1 MKPDPVR
8 RDPTI
13 YPFTIEIT
21 TRFGDMDVNHH
32 INNVAF
38 ARYFEEARVK
48 FNHNGI
54 LLGGGHRLPDVMP
67 YRTIVAAVSI
77 AYLVEGAYEPPVQVG
92 VGISRIGRSS
102 FDMGAACFQD
112 GRCLAVSDA
121 VIALKG
127 SDGEAMPDSL
137 RERLASR
144 ALTIGLKPAG

>member
-1 MKPDPVR
+1 MRPDPVR
-8 RDPTI
+8 RDPAI

-21 TRFGDMDVNHH
+21 TRFGDMDINHH
-32 INNVAF
+32 INNVAY

-54 LLGGGHRLPDVMP
+54 LLGDGHRLPDIVP

-77 AYLVEGAYEPPVQVG
+77 SYLLEGAYGPSMLVG
-92 VGISRIGRSS
+92 VGISRIGKAS
-102 FDMGAACFQD
+102 FDMAAACFQE

-121 VIALKG
+121 VIALKAA
-127 SDGEAMPDSL
+127 DGRGMPDSL
-137 RERLASR
+137 RDRLTAR